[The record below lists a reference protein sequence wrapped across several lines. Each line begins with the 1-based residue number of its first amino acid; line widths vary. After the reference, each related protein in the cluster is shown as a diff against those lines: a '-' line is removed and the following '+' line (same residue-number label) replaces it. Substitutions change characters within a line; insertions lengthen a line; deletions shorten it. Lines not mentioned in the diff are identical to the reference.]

1 MFTTARLSRIIPI
14 TIIVLLLVLM
24 LPAVIAAESGG
35 STKYVMVYFSR
46 HTISGD
52 FTGDATLSS
61 VNGEFAV
68 PSLKDGNGYGIAV
81 GGHTR
86 LVGME
91 LGYWR
96 STHTASWMDQTAD
109 ATHQLVGI
117 EGRFFPLQFGNI
129 RPFLSSGVFME
140 WLTADNA
147 YCSTMS
153 GGTCRERFNGFGLSF
168 GGGAEVALSERLFV
182 SGQAQYR
189 DSQYDS
195 IKALDI
201 SDGTLSYTLDGA
213 GWSLRTGLGINF

>member
-1 MFTTARLSRIIPI
+1 MTTTTRLSQLI
-14 TIIVLLLVLM
+14 TITLIAVLLVPT
-24 LPAVIAAESGG
+24 LPAVLLAGDGG

-46 HTISGD
+46 HSISGD
-52 FTGDATLSS
+52 FTGDAVLSS

-68 PSLKDGNGYGIAV
+68 PSLKDGSGYGLAV

-86 LVGME
+86 MVGLE

-96 STHTASWMDQTAD
+96 SSHTASWMDQTAD
-109 ATHQLVGI
+109 ATHQLLGI
-117 EGRFFPLQFGNI
+117 EGRFFPLEIGRL

-140 WLTADNA
+140 WLTAENA
-147 YCSTMS
+147 YCSTIS
-153 GGTCRERFNGFGLSF
+153 SGTCRERFNGFGLSF
-168 GGGAEVALSERLFV
+168 GGGAEVALSARLFV

-213 GWSLRTGLGINF
+213 GWSFRTGIGINL